1 MQKTVQF
8 DRQLRISAIEI
19 QNVAHGKMLSS
30 KLEAGKLTSAQGL
43 PKLFFF
49 LGLIPAKLPSG
60 FL

>member
-19 QNVAHGKMLSS
+19 QNVAHGEMLSS